1 MDKKDNK
8 SKTAK
13 LSTCLLLVHIIFFK
27 KILKKDAIRIFPK
40 MSIHISFTRSLAL
53 NMKEH
58 NVDFFNDPLYRD
70 R

>member
-1 MDKKDNK
+1 MDKKNNK
-8 SKTAK
+8 KTSETK
-13 LSTCLLLVHIIFFK
+13 HLFFIGTYNFFK

-40 MSIHISFTRSLAL
+40 ISIHISFTRSLAL